1 MTTTTTTQ
9 LPDVL
14 GALTGGARA
23 HFGVLQA
30 ALALRPPTVN
40 AGRVLEAVLLVQNT
54 CDQMVDLSVT
64 LLPPEQDAKKQRG
77 KFVARSPKLVVAVK
91 PGEVGCVLLPVATL
105 LDTAPGE
112 YKLAVE
118 IAVKS
123 PERSRRVRE
132 AEGGGSFKPAML
144 SEAARPRFAELKP
157 LSFSANK
164 PVLRSTL
171 EATFSIIPGRP
182 VLPPELQASWL
193 ELWSFVDA
201 SDALVLA
208 RYAEAILIRG
218 FPRLKRDVVYE
229 PLLETTKA
237 RFAAAGF
244 ELRPSEAAVIAK
256 LMTLL
261 LEYAAPREN
270 AHGYIAAGKYAI
282 EPLVHSARKNPEA
295 ALTLPHW
302 MRVYIRLVAQDERAL
317 NALERLVTKQLY
329 LPLLRDAIEHAFA
342 LVSQTTGQ
350 IMGEQEEITLYSDR
364 VIDCLEAEEGLDF
377 QRVYLP
383 LIMGGVL
390 VNDKMLMVG
399 EQQDYHVQELVTILL
414 DRQHQIAA
422 EDADVLDLAQETI
435 HRVTKVYGNRGE

>member
-40 AGRVLEAVLLVQNT
+40 AGRALEAVLLVQNT

-91 PGEVGCVLLPVATL
+91 PGEVGCVLLLVATL
-105 LDTAPGE
+105 RDTAPGD

-164 PVLRSTL
+164 PV
-171 EATFSIIPGRP
+171 
-182 VLPPELQASWL
+182 
-193 ELWSFVDA
+193 
-201 SDALVLA
+201 
-208 RYAEAILIRG
+208 
-218 FPRLKRDVVYE
+218 
-229 PLLETTKA
+229 
-237 RFAAAGF
+237 
-244 ELRPSEAAVIAK
+244 
-256 LMTLL
+256 
-261 LEYAAPREN
+261 YAARWKRHSVSSPVARCCRQN
-270 AHGYIAAGKYAI
+270 FRQAGWSYG
-282 EPLVHSARKNPEA
+282 
-295 ALTLPHW
+295 
-302 MRVYIRLVAQDERAL
+302 RLSMHQTRWCWRAMPKL
-317 NALERLVTKQLY
+317 
-329 LPLLRDAIEHAFA
+329 
-342 LVSQTTGQ
+342 S
-350 IMGEQEEITLYSDR
+350 
-364 VIDCLEAEEGLDF
+364 
-377 QRVYLP
+377 
-383 LIMGGVL
+383 
-390 VNDKMLMVG
+390 
-399 EQQDYHVQELVTILL
+399 
-414 DRQHQIAA
+414 
-422 EDADVLDLAQETI
+422 
-435 HRVTKVYGNRGE
+435 